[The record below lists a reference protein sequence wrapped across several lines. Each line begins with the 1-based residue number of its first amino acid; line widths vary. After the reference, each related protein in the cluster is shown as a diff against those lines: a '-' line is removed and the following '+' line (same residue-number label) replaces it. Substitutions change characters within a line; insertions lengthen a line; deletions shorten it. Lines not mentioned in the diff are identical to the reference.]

1 MERWPI
7 ATATTNEGN
16 DTSLNATEERHT
28 AQHLRQ
34 GGRVSMSLRTKWIM
48 AVTAA
53 LLGTSSASA
62 QQQLGTANLASPQ
75 WEVPMPLSWGEKDE
89 GFYFSAEATVMRI
102 NNALR
107 NQTVA
112 RRGFIDRDGS
122 IVGDPEGGTLDVF
135 DTANPPNYITTL
147 LANRGPAGAVYGSQ
161 EVALSTGDV
170 NRDMFQPGTRLTLG
184 YRLRNGMSVEAS
196 YLGITKSRTSATGG
210 IIPRS
215 GGTAQDNADS
225 YLYSDFYNFTPYYAG
240 PQREILSNVFLGT
253 TPPGTAGAV
262 FIAPT
267 PADLATY
274 GAFAVSAYGITNG
287 FERVII
293 SELLAAHTMELNLR
307 VPVLQV
313 EGTRTYW
320 TGGLRYLSTTERFRM
335 VIEDMG
341 FPDQGATTI
350 GNGTIQDNEVR
361 NEWGLRYTNKQKNT
375 FYGLQ
380 TGVGGEAYLMNGFA
394 VSLDGKIGLLA
405 QQSRTSV
412 TLNRLDSAIGLQKRT
427 NNEFTM
433 APMFQGGAYLWWY
446 AHEGITFRAG
456 YEYMG
461 VLNAVRMTDPIDYDL
476 GRLDPRSKKT
486 LWSLDGFTL
495 GVSFTF

>member
-1 MERWPI
+1 
-7 ATATTNEGN
+7 
-16 DTSLNATEERHT
+16 
-28 AQHLRQ
+28 
-34 GGRVSMSLRTKWIM
+34 MSRRTKWIL
-48 AVTAA
+48 AVAAA

-62 QQQLGTANLASPQ
+62 QYNYGTANLAAPQ
-75 WEVPMPLSWGEKDE
+75 YEVPLPLSWGDKDE

-107 NQTVA
+107 NQIVA
-112 RRGFIDRDGS
+112 QRGFIDRDGS
-122 IVGDPEGGTLDVF
+122 IVGDPAGGTLDVF
-135 DTANPPNYITTL
+135 DTSDPPVYITTL
-147 LANRGPAGAVYGSQ
+147 LASRGPAGAIYGSQ
-161 EVALSTGDV
+161 EVALQTNDV

-184 YRLRNGMSVEAS
+184 YRLRNGMAIEAS
-196 YLGITKSRTSATGG
+196 YLGITKARTSATAG

-215 GGTAQDNADS
+215 GSTAQDNADS
-225 YLYSDFYNFTPYYAG
+225 HLYSNFYNFTPYYAG
-240 PQREILSNVFLGT
+240 PSREMFSNVYLGVI
-253 TPPGTAGAV
+253 PPGSGIFGAI
-262 FIAPT
+262 FIDPI
-267 PADLATY
+267 PSDLTNF

-287 FERVII
+287 YERITI

-341 FPDQGATTI
+341 FPDTFPSFPP
-350 GNGTIQDNEVR
+350 GNGFEQFNEVR
-361 NEWGLRYTNKQKNT
+361 NEWGMRYTTKQKNL

-394 VSLDGKIGLLA
+394 VSLEGKIGLLA

-412 TLNRLDSAIGLQKRT
+412 TLKRLDSDIGLQKRT

-456 YEYMG
+456 YEYLG
-461 VLNAVRMTDPIDYDL
+461 ILNAVRMTAPIDYGL
-476 GRLDPRSKKT
+476 GRLDPRPRKS
-486 LWSLDGFTL
+486 LWSLDGFSL